1 MLSVDDTIFNK
12 SDETELF
19 HKPDYILTLDELPKN
34 NKLFYGIFISDQ
46 VYDETTT
53 DYNQKIYE
61 ILMVRKPK
69 IIKLQNNVCKIIDC
83 WHKVITP
90 ANFISR
96 HIQYI
101 ETERPIYWRY
111 K

>member
-1 MLSVDDTIFNK
+1 MYIDNVVF
-12 SDETELF
+12 DEPDEIEVF

-34 NKLFYGIFISDQ
+34 NKLFYGIFISEQ

-53 DYNQKIYE
+53 KYDQKIYE

-69 IIKLQNNVCKIIDC
+69 VIKLQNNVCKVKDC
-83 WHKVITP
+83 WYKVIRPLNT
-90 ANFISR
+90 ISR

-101 ETERPIYWRY
+101 ETERPIYWKY